1 MLRGNLA
8 ADLVLNRRSRSAA
21 TRRFSFEPIRL
32 ASLPLAD
39 LGCESGSCLVWGES
53 ILPFSP
59 RAWLQGRC
67 AWASRQS
74 APPEPMLADVACGSD
89 FCFAA
94 AIRARPS
101 IVARVALLRVASLS
115 NQFDSPACRSLTW
128 AARVAF
134 VEYCSI
140 AISVKRILYGPGN
153 LPGPFCLPGRQL
165 RLLKDASK
173 PVAQPRGRF
182 FAIMGQFSGEK
193 I

>member
-8 ADLVLNRRSRSAA
+8 ADLALNRRSRSAA

-39 LGCESGSCLVWGES
+39 LCCESGSCLVRGES
-53 ILPFSP
+53 ILPFGP
-59 RAWLQGRC
+59 RAWPQGQC
-67 AWASRQS
+67 ARASRQS

-94 AIRARPS
+94 AIHARPS

-128 AARVAF
+128 AAKVAF
-134 VEYCSI
+134 VECCSI
-140 AISVKRILYGPGN
+140 AISVKRILHGPGN